1 MIPSIITVVL
11 LALGAIGQEH
21 FNREVPYP
29 SMEEGLTML
38 IRWGFIIFVIGG
50 TWLIWAL
57 AK

>member
-11 LALGAIGQEH
+11 LALGAIGQDR
-21 FNREVPYP
+21 FNRYP
-29 SMEEGLTML
+29 SEGDGML
-38 IRWGFIIFVIGG
+38 PIWWWCLFIFVIGG